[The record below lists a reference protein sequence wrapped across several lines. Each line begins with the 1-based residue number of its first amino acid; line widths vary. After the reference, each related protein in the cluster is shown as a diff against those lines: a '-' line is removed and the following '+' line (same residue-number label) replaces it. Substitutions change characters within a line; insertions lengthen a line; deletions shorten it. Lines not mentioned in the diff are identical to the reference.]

1 MVEES
6 EPQNDEADHIIP
18 DWSLKQKASELAKL
32 VALGI
37 WLVLL
42 LPWLYVAP
50 LSFMAFDA
58 GDSLHA
64 RFFVLSVCTYPIAVA
79 IVLALRKARPWLLL
93 LPCIN
98 LVGMF
103 VSGSYK

>member
-1 MVEES
+1 
-6 EPQNDEADHIIP
+6 
-18 DWSLKQKASELAKL
+18 
-32 VALGI
+32 
-37 WLVLL
+37 
-42 LPWLYVAP
+42 
-50 LSFMAFDA
+50 MAFDA

-79 IVLALRKARPWLLL
+79 IALALRKAKPWLLL